1 MAKRILMVC
10 LGNICRSPLADGLLL
25 RKITERNL
33 NAQVDSAGTANYH
46 IGKAP
51 DSRMIKTAAKFGTPI
66 EFLRARQ
73 FTAQDFQNFD
83 HILVM
88 DRSNYSN
95 VIALAQTEA
104 DQKKVNFFLD
114 YLYPNQKSEVPDPY
128 YGTLKDF
135 EAVYQLVDEA
145 TDALIQKLFHEQ

>member
-1 MAKRILMVC
+1 LAKRILMVC

-25 RKITERNL
+25 RKINERNL
-33 NAQVDSAGTANYH
+33 DAIVDSAGTANYH

-51 DSRMIKTAAKFGTPI
+51 DHRMIKTAAKFGTPI
-66 EFLRARQ
+66 DFLRARQ

-88 DRSNYSN
+88 DRSNYHN

-114 YLYPNQKSEVPDPY
+114 YLHPNQKSEVPDPY

-135 EAVYQLVDEA
+135 EAVYQLVDDA
-145 TDALIQKLFHEQ
+145 TDALIQKLLHEH